1 LGFQNM
7 ETGLKKLDST
17 IFCLVEYLVAANKI
31 TMERD
36 LDRERDKTFKKNQ
49 YLKEN
54 QITQIFLCEDA
65 NN

>member
-1 LGFQNM
+1 M

-49 YLKEN
+49 LLKEN
-54 QITQIFLCEDA
+54 QIT
-65 NN
+65 